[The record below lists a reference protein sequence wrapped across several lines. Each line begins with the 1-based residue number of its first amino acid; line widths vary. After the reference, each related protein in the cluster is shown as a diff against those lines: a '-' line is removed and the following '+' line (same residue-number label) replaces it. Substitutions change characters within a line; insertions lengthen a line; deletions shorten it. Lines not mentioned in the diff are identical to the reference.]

1 MVKVQ
6 LNRNKSGA
14 SMKKLLGITA
24 AILLFSGCSLSST
37 YVIDSSGAVAGTTS
51 FGVPK
56 SAVRNVT
63 TLDQWAKV
71 LQDNNMPSPTPA
83 PTESQSETPAPE
95 ASCSPGEDLV
105 NAMWTYACSVSGD
118 ISALSDATN
127 FSSISGQGGSSG
139 LVITRAGTTVT
150 ITQPAVPASDD
161 TSNGFLL
168 KGISLI
174 FTNST
179 LTFPGTVGPVT
190 GGAVK
195 IDEHTVSFSSD
206 QGEAPAMTATVEI
219 PSLPNTSTT
228 MTLRSTVSPST
239 FADVGYELTAQLS
252 TPRVGRVQFF
262 DGDLKLPTAEVDSY
276 GVAKLSGSSSGNG
289 VAGHHVYRAI
299 FVPTDWWN
307 FDQSSAQS
315 SSDISLFTVSR
326 AITLTGS
333 ARVGGKLQVGSIAST
348 PSPTKLSYQWFS
360 NGKPIAGQTS
370 QVHKVVAAD
379 ANKTLTVRI
388 ILHKAGV
395 VDRIVISKPVK
406 VAKK

>member
-1 MVKVQ
+1 
-6 LNRNKSGA
+6 
-14 SMKKLLGITA
+14 MKKLLAIA
-24 AILLFSGCSLSST
+24 SAILVLSGCSLSST
-37 YVIDSSGAVAGTTS
+37 YVIDSSGAVSGTTS

-71 LQDNNMPSPTPA
+71 LQDNNMPSPTPT
-83 PTESQSETPAPE
+83 PIDSESATPAPD

-105 NAMWTYACSVSGD
+105 NGMWTYACSVSGD
-118 ISALSDATN
+118 ISTLSDATN
-127 FSSISGQGGSSG
+127 FSDISGQGTSSN

-161 TSNGFLL
+161 TSSGFSL
-168 KGISLI
+168 KGISLM

-179 LTFPGTVGPVT
+179 LTFPGTVGEVT

-206 QGEAPAMTATVEI
+206 QGQAAAMTAKVEI
-219 PSLPNTSTT
+219 PTLPNTSTK
-228 MTLRSTVSPST
+228 MTLRSTVGSST
-239 FADVGYELTAQLS
+239 VGDVDFELTAQLS

-262 DGDLKLPTAEVDSY
+262 DGDLKLPSAEVDAD
-276 GVAKLSGSSSGNG
+276 GFAKLAGSSSGNG

-326 AITLTGS
+326 AVTISGV
-333 ARVGGKLQVGSIAST
+333 ARIGGKLQVGSIASK
-348 PSPTKLSYQWFS
+348 PSATKLSYQWFS

-370 QVHKVVAAD
+370 QVHKVTASD
-379 ANKTLTVRI
+379 ANKTLTVRVV
-388 ILHKAGV
+388 LHKVGV
-395 VDRIVISKPVK
+395 VDRSLTSKPVK